1 MMTFGTSFPISSSNY
16 FIDSVKNDIM
26 MKELFGNPKFQ
37 KWINFWESKIPA
49 ISNFVIENTDTIE
62 RKFSSRIDLKKWF
75 NKIKLREFTLDFS
88 PGKDY
93 VTDIYSDVVFEYI
106 NDSIYVMGRD
116 IDPAFAIVN
125 IKDSTL
131 YPLTLGPYSFFD
143 ESIWLSDSTCY
154 LLGFAFDDSRQN
166 VSEAYSRIIILE
178 WNFNKDVLIKYR
190 SNKFLF
196 NKELMS
202 FQTYM
207 DYLYPYFYKSK

>member
-1 MMTFGTSFPISSSNY
+1 
-16 FIDSVKNDIM
+16 
-26 MKELFGNPKFQ
+26 MKELSGNPKFQ

-49 ISNFVIENTDTIE
+49 ISNFVIENTDAIE

-93 VTDIYSDVVFEYI
+93 VTDIYSDVGFEYI

-116 IDPAFAIVN
+116 IDPTFVIVN

-131 YPLTLGPYSFFD
+131 YSLTLGPYSFFD
-143 ESIWLSDSTCY
+143 ESLWLSDSTCY
-154 LLGFAFDDSRQN
+154 ILGFAFDDSRQN

-178 WNFNKDVLIKYR
+178 WNFKKDFLVLFG
-190 SNKFLF
+190 SNKFPF

-207 DYLYPYFYKSK
+207 DYLYPYFYNAK